1 MTTICVILCTDS
13 QTKTLLVFPE
23 ATAMSTIQAIAS
35 CMASTMSV
43 RFLQ

>member
-1 MTTICVILCTDS
+1 MTTIYVILCTDP
-13 QTKTLLVFPE
+13 QTKTLLVFPD

-35 CMASTMSV
+35 CVASTTRV